1 MRYIF
6 NKVIIILDVVRRK
19 LVNVII
25 GLYHVLRVKGINIVK
40 LYRTLD

>member
-19 LVNVII
+19 LVNVIN
-25 GLYHVLRVKGINIVK
+25 GLYHVLHVKGINIVK
-40 LYRTLD
+40 LYSTLD